1 MKKNKTIFDPPPRPI
16 PDRFCECGCGNLFS
30 PNRIDQV
37 YLNKQHYDYA
47 YNNGPRKRKNA
58 NRKNHEKI
66 LAKNDRILNKYF
78 LTRRWDKYTI
88 VYYDVLE
95 ADGFDFSFNIGIEVR
110 DDVSWAF
117 SYKYVYS
124 IINSLPK
131 KVKIA
136 RR

>member
-1 MKKNKTIFDPPPRPI
+1 MKNNKTIFDPAPRPI
-16 PDRFCECGCGNLFS
+16 PDVYCKCGCGNLFS

-47 YNNGPRKRKNA
+47 YNNGPRKIMNA
-58 NRKNHEKI
+58 NIKKHEKI
-66 LAKNDRILNKYF
+66 LAKNDRIINKHF
-78 LTRRWDKYTI
+78 LTKRFDKFKI
-88 VYYDVLE
+88 VYFEVLE
-95 ADGFDFSFNIGIEVR
+95 ADGFDFAFNIGIEVR
-110 DDVSWAF
+110 DDISWAF